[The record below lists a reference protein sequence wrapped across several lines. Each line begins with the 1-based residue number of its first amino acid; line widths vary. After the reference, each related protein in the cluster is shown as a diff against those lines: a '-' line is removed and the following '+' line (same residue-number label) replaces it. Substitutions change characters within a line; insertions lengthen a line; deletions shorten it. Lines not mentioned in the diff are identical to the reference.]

1 MDKTQAGHPQT
12 DTRTDRKRQTHRR
25 RNRHNDS
32 KMDVSDNV
40 PRQLLQ
46 RQNVGVWELTAGGGS
61 HVSFRRTGLYSK
73 HSLRY

>member
-1 MDKTQAGHPQT
+1 
-12 DTRTDRKRQTHRR
+12 
-25 RNRHNDS
+25 
-32 KMDVSDNV
+32 MDVSDNV

-46 RQNVGVWELTAGGGS
+46 RQNVDVWELTAGGGS